1 MNKNILIIASLAN
14 SLPHFRGDFIVELVK
29 HGYTVFT
36 AAPEMTAKNIDELT
50 QLGATPITID
60 LDRTG
65 LNPVKDFKSIL
76 QIKNLIRKNQIDLVF
91 PYTIKPVVYGSI
103 AANMCN
109 RPTISLITGLGFTF
123 SGASTKANIL
133 QQITKRLYR
142 YALRKNKL
150 VIFQNEDDKQL
161 FLEKRII
168 SKKQK
173 TDIVNGSGVNLN
185 RYPFREIN
193 VNTQK
198 VKFVIVSR
206 LIKEKGIQLFM
217 DTAKTLKKQFPLS
230 EFHIIGGVADSPS
243 GIKIEA
249 LNSLDESGIIVFH
262 GLKDNVPKFLKDMHV
277 FVLPTFYR
285 EGIPRSI
292 LEALSIG
299 MPIIT
304 TNTPGCKETVV
315 ENENGFLI
323 PPNSLD
329 PLIEAC
335 KFFIE
340 NPSKINQMG
349 KRSRQF
355 AEEKFDVNIINKHLV
370 NDIKTVLYN

>member
-1 MNKNILIIASLAN
+1 MD
-14 SLPHFRGDFIVELVK
+14 P
-29 HGYTVFT
+29 
-36 AAPEMTAKNIDELT
+36 
-50 QLGATPITID
+50 
-60 LDRTG
+60 
-65 LNPVKDFKSIL
+65 
-76 QIKNLIRKNQIDLVF
+76 
-91 PYTIKPVVYGSI
+91 
-103 AANMCN
+103 
-109 RPTISLITGLGFTF
+109 
-123 SGASTKANIL
+123 
-133 QQITKRLYR
+133 
-142 YALRKNKL
+142 
-150 VIFQNEDDKQL
+150 
-161 FLEKRII
+161 
-168 SKKQK
+168 
-173 TDIVNGSGVNLN
+173 GVNLD

-193 VNTQK
+193 VNSQE
-198 VKFVIVSR
+198 VKFVIVAR

-230 EFHIIGGVADSPS
+230 EFHIIGGVGNSPS
-243 GIKIEA
+243 SVKIEA
-249 LNSLDESGIIVFH
+249 LNTLHESGIIIFH
-262 GLKDNVPKFLKDMHV
+262 GPKYNIPNILKDMHI

-323 PPNSLD
+323 PPNSLA

-349 KRSRQF
+349 KRSRQL
-355 AEEKFDVNIINKHLV
+355 AEEKFDVNIINKQLV
-370 NDIKTVLYN
+370 NDIKTVLHN

>member
-1 MNKNILIIASLAN
+1 MNKNVLIIASMAN
-14 SLPHFRGDFIVELVK
+14 SLPHFRGDFIAELIK
-29 HGYTVFT
+29 QGYTVFA
-36 AAPEMTAKNIDELT
+36 AAPEMTSKNIDELT
-50 QLGATPITID
+50 QLGATPITLD

-65 LNPVKDFKSIL
+65 LNPVKDFKSVL
-76 QIKNLIRKNQIDLVF
+76 QIKNLITKHHIDLVF

-109 RPTISLITGLGFTF
+109 KPTISLITGLGFTF
-123 SGASTKANIL
+123 SGASTKANML

-150 VIFQNEDDKQL
+150 VIFQNEDDRQL
-161 FLEKRII
+161 FFEKRIL

-173 TDIVNGSGVNLN
+173 TDIVNGSGVNLD

-193 VNTQK
+193 VNSQE
-198 VKFVIVSR
+198 VKFVIVAR

-217 DTAKTLKKQFPLS
+217 DTAKALKKQFPLS
-230 EFHIIGGVADSPS
+230 EFHIIGGVGNSPS
-243 GIKIEA
+243 SVKIEA
-249 LNSLDESGIIVFH
+249 LNTLHDSGVIVFH
-262 GLKDNVPKFLKDMHV
+262 GRKDNVPEFLKDMHV

-304 TNTPGCKETVV
+304 TDTPGCKETIV

-323 PPNSLD
+323 APNSLD
-329 PLIEAC
+329 PLIQAC

-349 KRSRQF
+349 KRSRLL

-370 NDIKTVLYN
+370 DNIETVLDH

>member
-1 MNKNILIIASLAN
+1 MNKNVLIIASLAN
-14 SLPHFRGDFIVELVK
+14 SLPHFRGDFIAELIK
-29 HGYTVFT
+29 QGYTVFA
-36 AAPEMTAKNIDELT
+36 AAPEMTSKNIDELT
-50 QLGATPITID
+50 QLGATPITLD

-65 LNPVKDFKSIL
+65 LNPVKDFKSVL
-76 QIKNLIRKNQIDLVF
+76 QIKNLIKEHHIDLVF

-109 RPTISLITGLGFTF
+109 KPTISLITGLGFTF
-123 SGASTKANIL
+123 SGASTKANML

-150 VIFQNEDDKQL
+150 VIFQNEDDRQL
-161 FLEKRII
+161 FFEKRIL

-173 TDIVNGSGVNLN
+173 TDIVNGSGVNLD

-193 VNTQK
+193 VNSQE
-198 VKFVIVSR
+198 VKFVIVAR

-217 DTAKTLKKQFPLS
+217 DTAKALKKQFPLS
-230 EFHIIGGVADSPS
+230 EFHIIGGVGNSPS
-243 GIKIEA
+243 SIKIEA
-249 LNSLDESGIIVFH
+249 LNTLHESGIIVFH
-262 GLKDNVPKFLKDMHV
+262 GPKDNVPDFLKDMHI

-304 TNTPGCKETVV
+304 TNTPGCKETIV

-323 PPNSLD
+323 TPNSLE

-349 KRSRQF
+349 KRSRLL
-355 AEEKFDVNIINKHLV
+355 AEEKFDVNIINKHLTD
-370 NDIKTVLYN
+370 NIKTVLDN

>member
-1 MNKNILIIASLAN
+1 MNKNILIIASMAN
-14 SLPHFRGDFIVELVK
+14 SLPHFRGDFMTELVEQ
-29 HGYTVFT
+29 GYTVFA
-36 AAPEMTAKNIDELT
+36 AAPEMTSKNIDELT
-50 QLGATPITID
+50 QLGATPITLK
-60 LDRTG
+60 LDRIG
-65 LNPVKDFKSIL
+65 LNPVKDFKSVL
-76 QIKNLIRKNQIDLVF
+76 QIKSLIKKHHIDLVF

-109 RPTISLITGLGFTF
+109 TPTISLITGLGFTF
-123 SGASTKANIL
+123 SGASKKANLL

-150 VIFQNEDDKQL
+150 VIFQNEDDRQL
-161 FLEKRII
+161 FFKKRIL

-173 TDIVNGSGVNLN
+173 TDIVNGSGVNLD

-193 VNTQK
+193 VNSEN
-198 VKFVIVSR
+198 VKFVIVAR

-217 DTAKTLKKQFPLS
+217 DTAIALKKQFPLS
-230 EFHIIGGVADSPS
+230 EFHIIGGVGNSPS
-243 GIKIEA
+243 SVKIET
-249 LNSLDESGIIVFH
+249 LNTLHDSGVIVFH
-262 GLKDNVPKFLKDMHV
+262 GRKSNVPDFLKDMHV

-304 TNTPGCKETVV
+304 TNTPGCKETIV

-323 PPNSLD
+323 PPNSLE
-329 PLIEAC
+329 PLIESC

-340 NPSKINQMG
+340 NPDKINQMG
-349 KRSRQF
+349 KRSRRL
-355 AEEKFDVNIINKHLV
+355 AEEKFDVNIINKHLTD
-370 NDIKTVLYN
+370 NIKTVLDN

>member
-1 MNKNILIIASLAN
+1 M
-14 SLPHFRGDFIVELVK
+14 VELIK
-29 HGYTVFT
+29 QGYTVFA
-36 AAPEMTAKNIDELT
+36 AAPEMSPKNIDELT
-50 QLGATPITID
+50 QLGATPIAFE

-65 LNPVKDFKSIL
+65 LNPAKDFKSIQQL
-76 QIKNLIRKNQIDLVF
+76 KKIIKEHQIDLVF

-109 RPTISLITGLGFTF
+109 KPTISLITGLGFTF
-123 SGASTKANIL
+123 SGASKKANML

-150 VIFQNEDDKQL
+150 VIFQNEDDRQL
-161 FLEKRII
+161 FLHKGII
-168 SKKQK
+168 SKMQS

-185 RYPFREIN
+185 RYPFREIS
-193 VNTQK
+193 VNNQN

-217 DTAKTLKKQFPLS
+217 NTAKTLKKQFPLS
-230 EFHIIGGVADSPS
+230 EFHIIGGVSDSPS
-243 GIKIEA
+243 SIKIEA
-249 LNSLDESGIIVFH
+249 LNSLHESGTIVFH
-262 GLKDNVPKFLKDMHV
+262 GVKNNVPHFLKDMHV

-299 MPIIT
+299 MPIVT
-304 TNTPGCKETVV
+304 TNTPGCKETII

-323 PPNSLD
+323 APNSLD

-335 KFFIE
+335 TFFIE

-349 KRSRQF
+349 KRSRQL
-355 AEEKFDVNIINKHLV
+355 AEEKFDVNIINEHLV
-370 NDIKTVLYN
+370 DNIKTVLEK